1 MGIDAK
7 LPYSNNYGLKHDY
20 LFFTVDLCYNS
31 TIGFKVII
39 AYESKLI
46 VEGLMTLQ
54 ILEGRKM
61 VRIPFKL
68 VGGIMLISVTANEKE
83 GFFAF
88 DTGAMQTAVNEAYFP
103 ELQGERIDI
112 AKFSEGVKKGSAAE
126 GTLDS
131 LRFAD
136 MERSDMP
143 VLIMDLMYVENG
155 LKAAMPDIKF
165 LGTLG
170 IDVIKDHTV
179 LLDYKVSEIVLDPE
193 CGFESQTVIPM
204 KFEKLPIIQVE
215 AAGHACDFVLD
226 TGASICLLGQSF
238 QNDPQLIPV
247 SETPKIVTVP
257 VVRVGGNEYKELK
270 AAVSDITPIQKKV
283 PVEGVIGYQILS
295 PQRSILDFKNN
306 QLIME
311 RT

>member
-1 MGIDAK
+1 
-7 LPYSNNYGLKHDY
+7 
-20 LFFTVDLCYNS
+20 
-31 TIGFKVII
+31 
-39 AYESKLI
+39 
-46 VEGLMTLQ
+46 
-54 ILEGRKM
+54 M

-68 VGGIMLISVTANEKE
+68 VGGIMLISVMANEKE

-88 DTGAMQTAVNEAYFP
+88 DSGAMQTAVNEAYFP
-103 ELQGERIDI
+103 ELQGEHIDI
-112 AKFSEGVKKGSAAE
+112 AKFSEGVKKDTAAE
-126 GTLDS
+126 GTLDT

-143 VLIMDLMYVENG
+143 VVIMDLMYVENG
-155 LKAAMPDIKF
+155 LKAAMPDLKF

-179 LLDYKVSEIVLDPE
+179 LLDHKASEIILDPE
-193 CGFESQTVIPM
+193 HGFENQTVLPM

-215 AAGHACDFVLD
+215 AAGRVCDFVLD

-238 QNDPQLIPV
+238 ETDPQLIPV
-247 SETPKIVTVP
+247 SEMPKIVTVP
-257 VVRVGGNEYKELK
+257 VVRVGGNEYTALK
-270 AAVSDITPIQKKV
+270 AAVSDITPIQRKV